1 MSVNIYIIYAIY
13 THRAGERERNV
24 YSQTTPCCARP
35 HAAIPSSPLVRVRAL
50 SGAEPSPFPRVPVSP
65 ARSRCGHACQPQ
77 PPRQHRPKRCAM
89 VERDYHAAGGGAQ
102 RLVRRPDKSSS
113 DEKSESSVVHSF
125 LQWQTN
131 SGGVGGGEAPRCA
144 GGSGGPASA
153 SNAAWAGTP
162 RGLLPNPKTCA
173 EKKASQQT

>member
-1 MSVNIYIIYAIY
+1 MLSILI
-13 THRAGERERNV
+13 GQGRENATLH
-24 YSQTTPCCARP
+24 SHTTPRCARP
-35 HAAIPSSPLVRVRAL
+35 HAAIPSAPLVHVRAL

-125 LQWQTN
+125 LQWQTD
-131 SGGVGGGEAPRCA
+131 SGGVGGGEALRCA